1 MNILPL
7 KVKNLNY
14 IVNGKNILKN
24 INIECNNNNVTI
36 VAGNN
41 GSGKSTFLKILH
53 GLIKTHNNKIKWGE
67 FYISDIT
74 PGSALSSIT
83 SYDQNGKPINEMHSF
98 NTFSTSSDDLINL
111 YNLPQPDYIKID
123 VDGVEHLI
131 LKGAMKIL
139 KNTKSILLETN
150 FNFEDQYL
158 AIDRILKENGFLL
171 HSKFFFNGSTQCNA
185 IWNKV

>member
-1 MNILPL
+1 MNLDL
-7 KVKNLNY
+7 LS
-14 IVNGKNILKN
+14 KNIRLNK
-24 INIECNNNNVTI
+24 
-36 VAGNN
+36 
-41 GSGKSTFLKILH
+41 L
-53 GLIKTHNNKIKWGE
+53 NNKISIFPIPLSNISSSVE
-67 FYISDIT
+67 FKISDIT

-98 NTFSTSSDDLINL
+98 NTFSTSSDDLIDL
-111 YNLPQPDYIKID
+111 FNLPQPDYIKID
-123 VDGVEHLI
+123 VDGIEHLI
-131 LKGAMKIL
+131 LKGAIKIL
-139 KNTKSILLETN
+139 QNTKSILLETN